1 MKRTLCILIC
11 LIVFACSIDCYGQQ
25 QVRQAVAPLSIES
38 IFASDQF
45 ATESF
50 SPNWELE
57 GSNFVRNKPS
67 PTSEGNFDL
76 VAVNPKTSQES
87 ILIPASQLIPD
98 GQTKPLSIANHQWSS
113 DRNLALIF
121 TNTRKVWRH
130 HSRGD
135 YWLMNRSENSLR
147 QVGRERPATT
157 LMFAKLSPDG
167 KKVAYV
173 SEGDVYVEDVTTGV
187 ATKITEKR
195 SPEIINGT
203 SDWVYEEEFDL
214 KDCFRWSPDS
224 QKIAFWEFDTS
235 EVGEF
240 ILINNTDSLYP
251 TLKKFKHT
259 KPGQKNSAVRMGVVH
274 LNDASTKWIDVS
286 GDPRENYIARARWT
300 DANQL
305 MLQQLN
311 RDQNKNS
318 VWLADATTGKA
329 RLLFQDTDDAWVETC
344 DYDVDFDGGKQ
355 FIWISEQDG
364 WRHVYGVNSTTGEM
378 KLITRCD
385 FDAFELLRVTDEFVY
400 FIGSSEKPTDRYL
413 YRSPLSGG
421 EATRITPDSNV
432 GWNSYDISPD
442 GTVALHTYS
451 KFGQPP
457 VIDLIELPSHNVVR
471 RVVSN
476 ERVKL
481 AIDELA
487 PTETKFLRINIGEAT
502 SLDAWMMMPVNFDPA
517 KKYPLI
523 VHVYGEPWGTTVTNK
538 WGGGN
543 YLWHRMLVEN
553 GYAVCSIDNRGTNV
567 PRGREFRKTVYG
579 RVGILPASDQAT
591 AVRGLT
597 SHFSW
602 IDSGRVGVWGW
613 SGGGSMTLNAM
624 FKHPDLYHTGVSVAP
639 VPDMR
644 YYDSIYQERY
654 MGTPAKN
661 PDGYR
666 NGSPIHFAKNLKG
679 NLLVI
684 HGTGDD
690 NCHYQT
696 IELLINELIKQDKQF
711 SMMAYPNRSHSI
723 NEGPNT
729 SVHLRKLMTNYF
741 LNHLP
746 AGPQ

>member
-1 MKRTLCILIC
+1 MKTLLA
-11 LIVFACSIDCYGQQ
+11 VVACFLAITFSTDSCGQQ
-25 QVRQAVAPLSIES
+25 VQPATESLSIES
-38 IFASDQF
+38 IFGSGRF
-45 ATESF
+45 ETESF
-50 SPNWELE
+50 SLNWELE

-67 PTSEGNFDL
+67 PTIADATDL
-76 VAVNPKTSQES
+76 VAVNAKTLQET
-87 ILIPASQLIPD
+87 ILIPASRLVPQ
-98 GQTKPLSIANHQWSS
+98 GKTKPLTIANHQWSA

-135 YWLMNRSENSLR
+135 YWLMNRDANTLR
-147 QVGRERPATT
+147 QIGLDRPATS
-157 LMFAKLSPDG
+157 LMFAKLSPNG
-167 KKVAYV
+167 QSVAYV
-173 SEGDVYVEDVTTGV
+173 SEGEVYVENVESGGV
-187 ATKITEKR
+187 TKITEKR
-195 SPEIINGT
+195 TPEIVNGT

-240 ILINNTDSLYP
+240 TMINNTDSLYP
-251 TLKKFKHT
+251 TVKKFKHT
-259 KPGQKNSAVRMGVVH
+259 KPGQKNSAVSLNVVQLSSGATTWLH
-274 LNDASTKWIDVS
+274 VP
-286 GDPRENYIARARWT
+286 GDPRNNYLPRARWT
-300 DANQL
+300 GDSQL

-311 RDQNKNS
+311 RDQNQNS
-318 VWLADATTGKA
+318 VWLADANTGDTK
-329 RLLFQDTDDAWVETC
+329 LLFQDSDDAWVETC
-344 DYDVDFDGGKQ
+344 DYEIDVDGGKR
-355 FIWISEQDG
+355 FIWISERDG
-364 WRHVYGVNSTTGEM
+364 WRHVFLVDSSTGEM
-378 KLITRCD
+378 KLVTRCE
-385 FDAFELLRVTDEFVY
+385 FDAFEFLRATKEFVY
-400 FIGSSEKPTDRYL
+400 FIASPEKPTDRYL
-413 YRSPLSGG
+413 YRTPLTGG
-421 EATRITPDSNV
+421 EATRVTPTDCA

-451 KFGQPP
+451 KFGQLP
-457 VIDLIELPSHNVVR
+457 VADLIELPSHKIIR
-471 RVVSN
+471 RVISN
-476 ERVKL
+476 QPATQAL
-481 AIDELA
+481 GELVQV
-487 PTETKFLRINIGEAT
+487 ESEFLRVDVGEDT
-502 SLDAWMMMPVNFDPA
+502 TLDAWIMKPANFDA
-517 KKYPLI
+517 SKKYPLI

-538 WGGGN
+538 WGGDN
-543 YLWHRMLVEN
+543 YLWHRLLAER

-579 RVGILPASDQAT
+579 RVGILPTRDQAVG
-591 AVRGLT
+591 VRAMLDRYD
-597 SHFSW
+597 W
-602 IDSGRVGVWGW
+602 LDAGRVGVWGW

-661 PDGYR
+661 PEGYR

-679 NLLVI
+679 NLMVI

-696 IELLINELIKQDKQF
+696 IELLINELVAQDKQF
-711 SMMAYPNRSHSI
+711 SLMAYPNRSHSI

-746 AGPQ
+746 AGGK